1 MYVWVCVKRERARPK
16 LAKSWRAAAAPA
28 AAGAVLID
36 RRPGH
41 VTTST
46 SPSARA
52 AVAAAAAEKETRE
65 KLTTERTTTIAIR
78 SNRQQLRSRDTPNPL
93 PLKKSKKNPKKRAKR
108 PFSRGISSRF
118 TVSFVFCCCCSRWR
132 LNFNTSDVHCTV
144 DRVFL
149 AIFFLNESRLEFF
162 SVLRL
167 AR

>member
-1 MYVWVCVKRERARPK
+1 MCVYVWVCVKRERARPK

-93 PLKKSKKNPKKRAKR
+93 PLKKSKKIRKNGRN
-108 PFSRGISSRF
+108 GRF
-118 TVSFVFCCCCSRWR
+118 REAFHLV
-132 LNFNTSDVHCTV
+132 L
-144 DRVFL
+144 L
-149 AIFFLNESRLEFF
+149 SRLFF
-162 SVLRL
+162 VVVVQGGG
-167 AR
+167 